1 MSTPIYKGPHQ
12 PNQSPTGWLGGWLGG
27 LFGGSA
33 SPAYK
38 APTQA
43 PAPTPAPAPCLPC
56 LPPSCASG
64 DASEIF
70 TLPDGTTVIPVP
82 PISGPIAIL
91 IPPRG

>member
-1 MSTPIYKGPHQ
+1 MSTPTYKGPHQ
-12 PNQSPTGWLGGWLGG
+12 PSQSTSGWLGGWLGG

-43 PAPTPAPAPCLPC
+43 PAPTSCLPC
-56 LPPSCASG
+56 LPPSCPSG
-64 DASEIF
+64 DTSEIF